1 MRGHRRALV
10 AAAALAACVAA
21 SGGAR
26 AEDEEVPL
34 DGTAVRYYAP
44 EIGGARKPQFITHR
58 VLAFQAT
65 IESKAEDPENVG
77 TQERHVRAAVD
88 RLVVE
93 GVLAALPLER
103 TPDARE
109 LQTVAATLR
118 AGIAERIGGE
128 DVLQAAAQA
137 QGLAPGEVDA
147 LFYRRARA
155 ALYADRSL
163 TPVLYASE
171 EQLREVFRTA
181 PHPFRGRRFDD
192 IKTRLAAWYV
202 DERLRVALG
211 AFLQSARARIR
222 VIPVRR

>member
-1 MRGHRRALV
+1 MRGKSVALV
-10 AAAALAACVAA
+10 VAVAFAALCAATV
-21 SGGAR
+21 GAR
-26 AEDEEVPL
+26 AEEGEVPL
-34 DGTAVRYYAP
+34 DGTAVRFYAP
-44 EIGGARKPQFITHR
+44 ETGGARKPLFVTHR
-58 VLAFQAT
+58 VLAFQAAM
-65 IESKAEDPENVG
+65 ESKAEDPENVG
-77 TQERHVRAAVD
+77 TQERHVRSALD

-103 TPDARE
+103 APDARE
-109 LQTVAATLR
+109 LQTTAATLR
-118 AGIAERIGGE
+118 AGFAERVGGE

-137 QGLAPGEVDA
+137 QGLAPAEVDA
-147 LFYRRARA
+147 IFLRRARA

-171 EQLREVFRTA
+171 DQLREVFRTT
-181 PHPFRGRRFDD
+181 PNPFRGRRFDD

-222 VIPVRR
+222 VVPVRR